1 MATGQTMAAGRS
13 LIGFREGAQSST
25 RLRAYNPATGEAL
38 DPEFLAATPEEVD
51 LAAHLAAQASV
62 SYRELSG
69 AAKAEF
75 LNTIAKNIEAV
86 VEPIVE
92 RAHLETA
99 LPKPRLQ
106 SETAR
111 TCNQLRL
118 FAQVLQEGSWVN
130 ARIDR
135 ADPNRKPLPKPDI
148 RSMWRPL
155 GPVVV
160 FSASNFPLAFSV
172 AGGDTASALAAGNP
186 VIVKAHSA
194 HPGTSQ
200 IVGEAVRSAVR
211 ACGLH
216 EGVFSLIFGAGTSVG
231 TSLVQHPLVKAGGFT
246 GSTGAGR
253 ALMNLACA
261 RPEPIPF
268 YGELG
273 STNPV
278 FLLPGAMRAR
288 GAKIAEDLYG
298 SFTLGAGQFCTKPG
312 LIFFSGDNSSESFV
326 GELKNKVAQAPQ
338 FALLTKGI
346 SADYDK
352 EARGRKD
359 RHNLSVV
366 AEGTP
371 RSAANPYSA
380 TAALYQTEISSFL
393 ADSDLSEEHFG
404 PSTLLI
410 DYSSKEQILDAARK
424 LEGHLTATIHGTE
437 EDLREFSELISILEN
452 KVGRIVFNGFPT
464 GVEVCHAM
472 VHGGPYP
479 ASTDGRTT
487 SVGTQAIFRFARP
500 VCYQNLP
507 DSALPPELRNANPL
521 GIWRMVDGNT
531 TQQAL

>member
-1 MATGQTMAAGRS
+1 MAATGRS
-13 LIGFREGAQSST
+13 FIGFREGAEGKT
-25 RLRAYNPATGEAL
+25 KFRAFNPATGEAL
-38 DPEFLAATPEEVD
+38 EPEFQAATPEEVD
-51 LAAHLAAQASV
+51 LAARLAAEAFV
-62 SYRELSG
+62 TFRELPG
-69 AAKAEF
+69 AKRAEF
-75 LNTIAKNIEAV
+75 LNRIASNIEGI
-86 VEPIVE
+86 VEPVVE

-99 LPKPRLQ
+99 LPKARLQ

-118 FAQVLQEGSWVN
+118 FAKVVEEGSWVQ

-135 ADPNRKPLPKPDI
+135 PDPNRRPLPKPGI
-148 RSMWRPL
+148 RSMLRPL

-172 AGGDTASALAAGNP
+172 AGGDTASAFAAGNP

-200 IVGEAVRSAVR
+200 LVGEAVRSAVR

-231 TSLVQHPLVKAGGFT
+231 TSLVQHPLIKAGGFT

-253 ALMNLACA
+253 ALMNLASS

-278 FLLPGAMRAR
+278 FILPGAMKAR
-288 GAKIAEDLYG
+288 GEKIAGDLYG

-312 LIFFSGDNSSESFV
+312 LIFVSDGNSSDAFV
-326 GELKNKVAQAPQ
+326 GVLKGKVAEAPQ

-346 SADYDK
+346 STDYDRT
-352 EARGRKD
+352 AANRKQQKD
-359 RHNLSVV
+359 LNVL
-366 AEGTP
+366 AEGAP
-371 RSAANPYSA
+371 RTENPYSA
-380 TAALYQTEISSFL
+380 RAALYETNISSFL
-393 ADSDLSEEHFG
+393 SDHELSEEHFG

-410 DYSSKEQILDAARK
+410 DYQSKEQILEAARK

-437 EDLREFSELISILEN
+437 DDLREFSELTSILEN
-452 KVGRIVFNGFPT
+452 KVGRIIFNGFPT

-500 VCYQNLP
+500 VCFQDFP
-507 DSALPPELRNANPL
+507 DAALPRDLQDANQL
-521 GIWRMVDGNT
+521 GIWRMVDGEL
-531 TQQAL
+531 TQKAL